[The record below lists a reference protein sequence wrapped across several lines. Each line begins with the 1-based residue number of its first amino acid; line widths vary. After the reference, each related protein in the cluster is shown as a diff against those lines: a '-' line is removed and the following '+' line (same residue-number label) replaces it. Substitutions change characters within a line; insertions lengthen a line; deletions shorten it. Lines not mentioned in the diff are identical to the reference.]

1 MLSKISKISTAVSLV
16 KADPVK
22 LIIDTDMGFDVDDV
36 GSVCVAHA
44 LQDLGETEILAI
56 VHDTGFKL
64 GVGAISSLNNWYGH
78 DDIPLGAY
86 KGVFATNQKA
96 YNIQNKYA

>member
-1 MLSKISKISTAVSLV
+1 MISKIVGLYATVA
-16 KADPVK
+16 KADQVK

-36 GSVCVAHA
+36 GSICIANA
-44 LQDLGETEILAI
+44 LQDLGEVDILAI

-64 GVGAISSLNNWYGH
+64 GVGAISSINNWYGH

-86 KGVFATNQKA
+86 KGIFADGHSAGT
-96 YNIQNKYA
+96 